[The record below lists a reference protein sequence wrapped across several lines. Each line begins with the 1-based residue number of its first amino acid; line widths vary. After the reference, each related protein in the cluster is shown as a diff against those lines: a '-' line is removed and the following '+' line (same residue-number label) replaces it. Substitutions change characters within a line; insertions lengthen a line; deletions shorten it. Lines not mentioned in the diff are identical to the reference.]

1 MILNKPFSICIID
14 IDNFRQINDGLGIL
28 VGDELVQEFGQYLKS
43 FEDSNTIISHF
54 TSDIYCMAIYDPR
67 GNRSVAAIHEQIKER
82 CQKPFL
88 LTDNVEITVSVSI
101 GVAEYPEASNEL
113 LKLVNFAEIVMFK
126 AKKNGKNRIDMSLKA
141 LKWSGRPVIR
151 KLR

>member
-1 MILNKPFSICIID
+1 MAYYDPMTGLYNRNYFFQLATGFLNKAKENNDRVSILFID

-28 VGDELVQEFGQYLKS
+28 VGDELVQEFGQFLKS

-88 LTDNVEITVSVSI
+88 LTDNLC
-101 GVAEYPEASNEL
+101 YL
-113 LKLVNFAEIVMFK
+113 FL
-126 AKKNGKNRIDMSLKA
+126 
-141 LKWSGRPVIR
+141 
-151 KLR
+151 